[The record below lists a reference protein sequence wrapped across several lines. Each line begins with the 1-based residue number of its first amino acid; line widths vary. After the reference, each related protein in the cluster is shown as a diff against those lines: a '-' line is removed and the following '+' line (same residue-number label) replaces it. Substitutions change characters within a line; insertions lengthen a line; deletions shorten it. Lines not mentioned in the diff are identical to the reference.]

1 MEEGVIA
8 GIAAGAIAFI
18 LLIIAF
24 IRNKRSA
31 EIPAQNRSAQ
41 YYAPSSTG
49 RLFGI
54 KTFRGSGMKSK
65 TKKNK

>member
-18 LLIIAF
+18 LLIIAYM
-24 IRNKRSA
+24 RNKRPV
-31 EIPAQNRSAQ
+31 EIPAQNRPAQ
-41 YYAPSSTG
+41 YYGPSHIG

-54 KTFRGSGMKSK
+54 KTLRGSGMKSK